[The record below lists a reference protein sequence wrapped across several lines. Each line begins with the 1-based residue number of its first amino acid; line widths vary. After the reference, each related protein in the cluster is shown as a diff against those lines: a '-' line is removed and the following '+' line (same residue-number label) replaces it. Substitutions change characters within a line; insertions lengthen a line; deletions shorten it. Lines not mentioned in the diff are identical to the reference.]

1 MSHLS
6 RLANLAGYAVYG
18 GAAYGRTNG
27 IYFNVI
33 PNPDGH
39 DVTVRA
45 YIRPIETLTF
55 RDTGRGRGID
65 LMRINSYLSVRR
77 RDYDNS
83 DAQADERSLWL
94 TLEGEPSADK
104 LSEFL
109 YEFSRFLSDSGYVSS
124 CTMCPQTRNLSYK
137 VDKGQVLEVCA
148 SCAELHSETL
158 QNTVQQR
165 NIKESNIRG
174 AAGAAMGG
182 IAGIVPWVLLNFVG
196 YIAPLGGLIMAYF
209 AYKGYR
215 LMHGKRS
222 RYMFTIIFAVLAV
235 FTYIAVM
242 ACEGIN
248 IYRARLDAGY
258 ATGLFKEIGGV
269 MTGVL
274 HSDIYDTELLWMRLG
289 IGLLFSGLGAFALV
303 LRSRRETAAG
313 SKSPPKPIGR
323 TLKH

>member
-1 MSHLS
+1 MSHLT
-6 RLANLAGYAVYG
+6 RLANLAGYTVYG
-18 GAAYGRTNG
+18 GTAYGRTNG

-39 DVTVRA
+39 AVTVRA

-55 RDTGRGRGID
+55 HDTGRGRGID
-65 LMRINSYLSVRR
+65 LTRINSYLSVRR

-83 DAQADERSLWL
+83 EAQSDERSLWL
-94 TLEGEPSADK
+94 SLEGAPGADK
-104 LSEFL
+104 LFEFL
-109 YEFSRFLSDSGYVSS
+109 NEFSRFLSDIGYVSS
-124 CTMCPQTRNLSYK
+124 CAICPQTRNLSYK
-137 VDKGQVLEVCA
+137 VDNGQVLEVCPG
-148 SCAELHSETL
+148 CAELHSNTL

-165 NIKESNIRG
+165 NVKESYLRG
-174 AAGAAMGG
+174 VAGAAIGG

-222 RYMFTIIFAVLAV
+222 RYMFTIVFAVLAV

-258 ATGLFKEIGGV
+258 ATGLFKEINGV
-269 MTGVL
+269 MTGLL
-274 HSDIYDTELLWMRLG
+274 HPDIYDTELLWMRLG
-289 IGLLFSGLGAFALV
+289 IGLVFTGLGAFALV
-303 LRSRRETAAG
+303 LRSRREAAAG
-313 SKSPPKPIGR
+313 SKSAPKHTG
-323 TLKH
+323 